1 MGGVQGERERTW
13 GGRTLE
19 DRRATRRRQLLDAAY
34 DLLGTRGA
42 GAVTVRAVCRGAR
55 LSERYFYESF
65 ADREALL
72 VAVHTRVADEARRAI
87 AAAVARTAP
96 DPLARATAAV
106 EAFVDLLQD
115 DPRRGRVLLLEALAD
130 ESLTRHGIDLLPT
143 FAALIV
149 EQIHASFSGPD
160 GPDDADAQLTS
171 IALVGA
177 LTHLFLGWL
186 DGRIAVSRERLVT
199 HAVRLIVGAAPV
211 SSRHR

>member
-1 MGGVQGERERTW
+1 MGGVGSERERTW

-34 DLLGTRGA
+34 ALLGTGGA

-72 VAVHTRVADEARRAI
+72 VAVHERVADEARRAI
-87 AAAVARTAP
+87 AAAVAVAPP

-106 EAFVDLLQD
+106 ETFVDLLEE

-130 ESLTRHGIDLLPT
+130 PSLTRHGIDLLPT
-143 FAALIV
+143 FAALV
-149 EQIHASFSGPD
+149 GEQIHVAFGPD
-160 GPDDADAQLTS
+160 GPDDADARLTS
-171 IALVGA
+171 VALVGA

-186 DGRIAVSRERLVT
+186 DGRIAVSRTRLVA
-199 HAVRLIVGAAPV
+199 HAVRLIVAAAPV
-211 SSRHR
+211 SSRDR